1 MARTRKVSVRL
12 LSDKEEKE
20 WIAVAEDGSRL
31 EERHPN
37 PGTAVSN
44 LSRELERAYGDEVEI
59 EYELKLSNTLQ
70 QKLDELRALEREL
83 KALSERV
90 KEVRYEFAAAC
101 LDRRIKQHDIAD
113 LMQLSQSYV
122 NTVIKTKGQV
132 TRTGTGERILSR
144 RRRTDL

>member
-1 MARTRKVSVRL
+1 MARIKKVQVRIV
-12 LSDKEEKE
+12 SDRDERE
-20 WIAVAEDGSRL
+20 WIAIPDDGSRL

-37 PGTAVSN
+37 PGTAVLN
-44 LSRELERAYGDEVEI
+44 LTQQLQELHGDDVQV
-59 EYELKLSNTLQ
+59 EYELKLSSTLE
-70 QKLDELRALEREL
+70 QKLEELRSREREL

-90 KEVRYEFAAAC
+90 KELRYEFASAC

-132 TRTGTGERILSR
+132 TRTGTGDRILSR
-144 RRRTDL
+144 RRRNDL

>member
-1 MARTRKVSVRL
+1 MARIKKVNVQIS
-12 LSDKEEKE
+12 SDKEEKE
-20 WIAVAEDGSRL
+20 WIAVPDDGSRL

-37 PGTAVSN
+37 PGTAVLN
-44 LSRELERAYGDEVEI
+44 LTQELQRAYGDDIQV
-59 EYELKLSNTLQ
+59 EYELKLSLTLQ

-90 KEVRYEFAAAC
+90 KEVRYEFASGC